1 MRGISAVLLLLL
13 AFTSVAAWPGEEPLA
28 QAREHLVQG
37 RAQEAL
43 KILDPLEVE
52 LAADR
57 EYNYLLAQALLDTG
71 QPARAL
77 FPINRILR
85 RDPDDATALLMLSR
99 ARIALGQ
106 AQPAREALER
116 AKKAQQPPQI
126 AERINQYLSI
136 IAAAEEA
143 GTTRFGGHLEVSF
156 GYDTNV
162 NSATGAQQIAL
173 PVFGGAIGT
182 LSTSATKQD
191 DTFFALGGSVGLKY
205 PLAANLALVA
215 AASASQRLNS
225 SHEDFDLRTLEG
237 SVGLR
242 FTSGANEWT
251 GVLSAQQFEVDYQ
264 PFRTTT
270 GGSLQWRHMLGQ
282 RTEVSAFGQFA
293 RLSYPSQSLRN
304 ADRTVVGIAFGHAFG
319 ERAPILFGSAFFG
332 EENERAENVAFF
344 GHRLRGLRL
353 GVDQAFSDRFIISA
367 SIGYEERRYGGE
379 DPLFLLGRKDEQLD
393 FRVALPY
400 AITSQWIIIPQ
411 FTHTKNRSNI
421 ELNRYRRT
429 AIFVALRYAF

>member
-1 MRGISAVLLLLL
+1 MRTVALILLLVFLSL
-13 AFTSVAAWPGEEPLA
+13 SAEAAEAPLS
-28 QAREHLVQG
+28 QAREHLAQG
-37 RAQEAL
+37 RPQEAL
-43 KILDPLEVE
+43 KLLDPLEVK

-57 EYNYLLAQALLDTG
+57 EYNFLLAQALLDVG

-77 FPINRILR
+77 FPLNRILR
-85 RDPDDATALLMLSR
+85 RNPDDAAALLMLSR
-99 ARIALGQ
+99 ARMALGQ
-106 AQPAREALER
+106 AQPAREALAR
-116 AKKAQQPPQI
+116 AKKARQPPQM

-143 GTTRFGGHLEVSF
+143 GTTRFGGHLEASF
-156 GYDTNV
+156 GYDSNV

-182 LSTSATKQD
+182 LSTAATKQD

-215 AASASQRLNS
+215 AASASQRFNS
-225 SHEDFDLRTLEG
+225 SHEDFDLRALDG

-242 FTSGANEWT
+242 VTSGANEWT
-251 GVLSAQQFEVDYQ
+251 GVLAAQQFEVDYQ
-264 PFRTTT
+264 RFRTTT
-270 GGSLQWRHMLGQ
+270 GGSVQWRRMVGE
-282 RTEVSAFGQFA
+282 RTELSAFGQFA

-304 ADRTVVGIAFGHAFG
+304 ADRSVVGIAVGHALG
-319 ERAPILFGSAFFG
+319 KERAPIVFGSVYAG
-332 EENERAENVAFF
+332 KENERATGVPFF
-344 GHRLRGLRL
+344 GHDLIGIRVGL
-353 GVDQAFSDRFIISA
+353 DKAFSERFAISVSVA
-367 SIGYEERRYGGE
+367 YEERRYGGQ
-379 DPLFLLGRKDEQLD
+379 DPLFLVGRKDEQLD

-411 FTHTKNRSNI
+411 LTHTNNRSNV

-429 AIFVALRYAF
+429 AIFVALRYAY